1 MISKTKIN
9 KRKQRKTKSE
19 LVETIEKAKKENL
32 LDLAKKLSGPTKLQK
47 KINLEDLDKLKENK
61 VLVVGKILGVGNIN
75 RKIKISALGFS
86 NTAKEKLKKAEC
98 EMSSIKQE
106 LEINKKLDGV
116 KII

>member
-9 KRKQRKTKSE
+9 KRKERKRKTE
-19 LVETIEKAKKENL
+19 LVETIEIAKKANL

-47 KINLEDLDKLKENK
+47 KVNLEDLDKLKENQ
-61 VLVVGKILGVGNIN
+61 VLVVGKILGQGNIN

-86 NTAKEKLKKAEC
+86 ESAKEKLKKAGC
-98 EMSSIKQE
+98 EMNEIKQE
-106 LEINKKLDGV
+106 LEKNKKLEGV